1 MEKKTVAVR
10 VLAIMGMVLVWIP
23 ILAPFVL
30 AAILYIQSG
39 RFLFDFLMPIEL
51 FPVIALGWALLI
63 LAALVSHSHWLL
75 IGWSFVI
82 AIILL
87 VGGQAL
93 AVVTGLADGRIE
105 ARGFWFVLVTGIIVG
120 CSLAVVAVGIGGILL
135 VRNLF
140 RKH

>member
-1 MEKKTVAVR
+1 MERKAVAIR
-10 VLAIMGMVLVWIP
+10 VLAITGTVLVWLP

-30 AAILYIQSG
+30 AAIQFIQSR

-75 IGWSFVI
+75 ICWSFVI
-82 AIILL
+82 AVILL
-87 VGGQAL
+87 VGGQGL
-93 AVVTGLADGRIE
+93 AVLTGLADGRIE
-105 ARGFWFVLVTGIIVG
+105 ARGVWFVLVTSIIVG

-135 VRNLF
+135 VRGLSGKN
-140 RKH
+140 